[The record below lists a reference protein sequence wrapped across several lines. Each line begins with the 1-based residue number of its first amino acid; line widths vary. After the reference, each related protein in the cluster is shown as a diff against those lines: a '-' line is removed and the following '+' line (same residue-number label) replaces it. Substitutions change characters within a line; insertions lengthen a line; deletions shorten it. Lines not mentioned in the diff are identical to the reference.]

1 MKRFKNFLPLIET
14 SLNKAA
20 LQDPVGQGP
29 NSGKPRIEIFANK
42 IKNGEEHILD
52 DGSTIKITKITMSYG
67 DVSNEVYG
75 IKDMNK
81 LI

>member
-52 DGSTIKITKITMSYG
+52 DGSMSVYRDSSRIGGGAWEIKEDIL
-67 DVSNEVYG
+67 NN
-75 IKDMNK
+75 IK
-81 LI
+81 